1 MHLNKKIEFWFSI
14 LKTELIYNL
23 NTKKISFKELEN
35 KIVNF
40 INYYNNVKIQEKLNW
55 MILIEYKN
63 RLQLN
68 I

>member
-1 MHLNKKIEFWFSI
+1 M

-40 INYYNNVKIQEKLNW
+40 INYYNNVKIQEKLN
-55 MILIEYKN
+55 
-63 RLQLN
+63 
-68 I
+68 